1 MNRVAVAVGCAG
13 LGTDVVRPELYEL
26 VLEDVGCGFS
36 DIYLRDDAEIF
47 EVGFDCIDL
56 LFEFLDACAV
66 AIIRRWTLDCSGVLV
81 TTSEL
86 ATPTAGT
93 WTGGWSCGTFAESF
107 ELGGQSCELS
117 LESLCFGQSQICGI
131 NRL

>member
-1 MNRVAVAVGCAG
+1 MG
-13 LGTDVVRPELYEL
+13 VRSRAW
-26 VLEDVGCGFS
+26 DVGVECGTPA
-36 DIYLRDDAEIF
+36 RR
-47 EVGFDCIDL
+47 VIDL

-66 AIIRRWTLDCSGVLV
+66 AVIRRRTLDCSGVLI

-86 ATPTAGT
+86 ASPTAGT